1 MRKLH
6 LYIFLFVGLFASVPS
21 YAQKDKQEQLEEKR
35 RAILAE
41 IKQINSLLS
50 KTKKQE
56 KSVLTQVNDI
66 NKRIS
71 IGENLIKVTNQQT
84 NALTQNINANL
95 NKITALREE
104 LKVMKADYA
113 AMIQKSYKSKSQQSR
128 IMFLL
133 SSESFFQAYKRLQYM
148 KQYAK
153 FRKKQGEGI
162 RQKTEEVQVLNA
174 GLITQK
180 KKKEQLIKEN
190 EKARDELNK
199 EKKQQVELVASL
211 KKDESKYVGQIKD
224 KQKQTDAIER
234 EIDAL
239 IRAAI
244 AEANKKAN
252 ANKTITTTK
261 TTSTGFALTPEAKA
275 LAVSFASNKGKL
287 PWPVA
292 KGVVVKSYGKHQHP
306 QFPNV
311 TTNSNGVEIATDDN
325 ATARAVF
332 NGEVMQIQKIKGANQ
347 AIYIQHGDYITVYSN
362 LKNLQVKKGDK
373 VTTNQT
379 LGTVSVNPSE
389 GKTILKFLIYQNT
402 NKMNPADWILRM

>member
-162 RQKTEEVQVLNA
+162 RQKTEEVQALNA
-174 GLITQK
+174 GLIVQK